1 MVSSVVGLGPGIAAF
16 SAPDTLV
23 VWNSLDCVFEE
34 VVKRYSFLSNY
45 SKHNIRDV
53 SLPEFGY
60 SPAFMYNF
68 MIAFSRLKA
77 YISFLNAYI
86 PSRYIPPKTVLT
98 AAAAAVTIDK
108 HHVS

>member
-23 VWNSLDCVFEE
+23 VWNSLDGVFEE

-45 SKHNIRDV
+45 SKDNVREI
-53 SLPEFGY
+53 SLSKFGY
-60 SPAFMYNF
+60 SPASMYNF

-77 YISFLNAYI
+77 YISFLNAYF
-86 PSRYIPPKTVLT
+86 PSRYIPPKTVLA
-98 AAAAAVTIDK
+98 AAAAAVTIDR